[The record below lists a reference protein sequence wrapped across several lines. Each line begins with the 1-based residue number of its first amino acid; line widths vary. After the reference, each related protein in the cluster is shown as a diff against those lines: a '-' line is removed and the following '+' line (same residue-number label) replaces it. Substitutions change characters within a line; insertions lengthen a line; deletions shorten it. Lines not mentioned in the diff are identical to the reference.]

1 MNIIIK
7 VESEE
12 HKQKI
17 LDVLAS
23 AEMDG
28 ELDFCFSVQTKEG
41 PENEQR

>member
-17 LDVLAS
+17 LDVLEN
-23 AEMDG
+23 AEMEG
-28 ELDFCFSVQTKEG
+28 ELDFCFSVQTKG
-41 PENEQR
+41 DSENEQ